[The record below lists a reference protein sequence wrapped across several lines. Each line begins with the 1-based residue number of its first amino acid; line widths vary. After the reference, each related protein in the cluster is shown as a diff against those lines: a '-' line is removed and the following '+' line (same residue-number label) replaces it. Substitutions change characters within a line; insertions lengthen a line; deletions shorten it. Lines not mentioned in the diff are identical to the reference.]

1 MLSPL
6 RNPPGQRQVAPAVER
21 LAVGIRKR
29 AHDVADRIE
38 QLIAAGEFGASP
50 QLPSE
55 KALSQRFG
63 VGRPAVREA
72 LFILQQAGLVEV
84 SNGSRA
90 RITTPDA
97 RFLVTQLA
105 AMTRRLAA
113 TPQGQEQVEQAR
125 WVFESG
131 MAWQAAQLA
140 TPEDI
145 ARLKAALERNV
156 GALGNVAEFV
166 RTDIAFHYEIALIP
180 RNSIFAAV
188 HEVVVEWLVDQRTT
202 TINLPDADR
211 LSVRDHTA
219 IFEAIAAHDPGRAF
233 HEMSSHLRLVS
244 QLYREA
250 RRFSDQ
256 VLRDLTHTVASRIAR
271 EQAELW
277 AASFGAR
284 RAPAPQAKPARPRAR
299 TKSAAP

>member
-1 MLSPL
+1 M
-6 RNPPGQRQVAPAVER
+6 
-21 LAVGIRKR
+21 
-29 AHDVADRIE
+29 
-38 QLIAAGEFGASP
+38 IATGEFGTGA

-55 KALSQRFG
+55 KDLSQRFG

-72 LFILQQAGLVEV
+72 LFILQHAGLVEI
-84 SNGSRA
+84 SNGTRA
-90 RITTPDA
+90 RVTTPDA

-140 TPEDI
+140 SAEDI
-145 ARLKAALERNV
+145 ARLKTALDRNV

-180 RNSIFAAV
+180 RNPIFAAV
-188 HEVVVEWLVDQRTT
+188 HATVVEWLIDQRTT
-202 TINLPDADR
+202 TINMPDADR

-233 HEMSSHLRLVS
+233 HEMTSHLKLVS

-250 RRFSDQ
+250 KRVSDQ
-256 VLRDLTHTVASRIAR
+256 VLRDLTHSVASRIER

-277 AASFGAR
+277 AVSFGAR
-284 RAPAPQAKPARPRAR
+284 PNAAEPDKPGRTRAK
-299 TKSAAP
+299 TKAATP